1 MKIMLVDN
9 YDTGMYQP
17 VVIAE
22 KVHPGF
28 AEKIANLLNEEEE
41 AKYGLY
47 SPNYYMVKED

>member
-1 MKIMLVDN
+1 MKIILVDN

-22 KVHPGF
+22 KVNPRF